1 MEWLFLPPA
10 KQNIAAIEKKKREKC
25 DKSKTITTDM
35 LLTSLQ
41 DSLIKNKKQT
51 AVINILNLH
60 KFFDYMT

>member
-1 MEWLFLPPA
+1 MAFPA
-10 KQNIAAIEKKKREKC
+10 TGKTERCRHWKEKREKC

-51 AVINILNLH
+51 AVINIINLH
-60 KFFDYMT
+60 IIFLNNG